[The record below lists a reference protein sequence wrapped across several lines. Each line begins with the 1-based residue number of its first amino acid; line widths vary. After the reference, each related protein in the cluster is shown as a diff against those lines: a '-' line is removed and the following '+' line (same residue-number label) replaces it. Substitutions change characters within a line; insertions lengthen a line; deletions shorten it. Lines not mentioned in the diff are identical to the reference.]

1 MPASDIEPDSIEVP
15 RTLEPFAEKEYI
27 DMPRCCRIFGVNET
41 VARRLAESGFIDLI
55 DHLPR
60 GRKKIHYKSV
70 VNFCD
75 RLRKKY
81 GIPDRRPALQSPYL
95 RHRDAD
101 LLPFSLSDTIYSNE
115 AMQLIGCAFYTLT
128 RLIDE
133 GRILAYRLAPG
144 ARTPWRISRVSV
156 ENHMQ
161 LVKRGVAGGPGR
173 YVLIER

>member
-1 MPASDIEPDSIEVP
+1 MLPSNTPPVVQS
-15 RTLEPFAEKEYI
+15 PFAEREYI
-27 DMPRCCRIFGVNET
+27 DMPRCCRILGVNET
-41 VARRLAESGFIDLI
+41 VARRLAESGLIKLI

-60 GRKKIHYKSV
+60 TRKKIRYQSV
-70 VNFCD
+70 VDLCD
-75 RLRKKY
+75 RLRGEY
-81 GIPDRRPALQSPYL
+81 GIPDRRPLLSAPYL

-101 LLPFSLSDTIYSNE
+101 LLPFPLTETIYSNN
-115 AMQLIGCAFYTLT
+115 AMELIGCGFYTLT

-161 LVKRGVAGGPGR
+161 QVTRGVAGGPGR
-173 YVLIER
+173 YALIER